1 MSIKY
6 IELEVLDVE
15 SSQAPSEA
23 FALIVREKMGI
34 REMTIV
40 IGLQEARNLVLLLN
54 KIQTRRPGTH
64 ELFKNFMQ
72 HAGYQLNEV
81 TIYHYDEGVFF
92 AHLFLENETGNFEL
106 DSRTSDAIAIALLME
121 APIFIRK
128 DIFEKLAVEPRN
140 EEEKAENIHPE
151 VDLQPEELEHYI
163 ENKLQEMP
171 LVELERLLQGAIDS
185 EDFELASKI
194 HEEINS
200 RSSNKKNQ

>member
-1 MSIKY
+1 MEY

-15 SSQAPSEA
+15 GSQMPSEA
-23 FALIVREKMGI
+23 FALIVREKTGE

-40 IGLQEARNLVLLLN
+40 IGMQEARTLVLLLN

-64 ELFKNFMQ
+64 ELFKSFMQ
-72 HAGYQLNEV
+72 HTGCYLDKV

-92 AHLFLENETGNFEL
+92 AHLSIQNDAGNYFEL

-121 APIFIRK
+121 APILIRK
-128 DIFEKLAVEPRN
+128 DIFEKLAVIAQK
-140 EEEKAENIHPE
+140 EEKIENLQPDF
-151 VDLQPEELEHYI
+151 DLQPEELELYI

-171 LVELERLLQGAIDS
+171 LAELERLLQGAIDS

-194 HEEINS
+194 HEEINARKS
-200 RSSNKKNQ
+200 

>member
-15 SSQAPSEA
+15 GSQAPSEA
-23 FALIVREKMGI
+23 FALIVHEKGGN

-40 IGLQEARNLVLLLN
+40 IGSQEARTLVLLLN

-72 HAGYQLNEV
+72 HAGYQLSKV
-81 TIYHYDEGVFF
+81 MIYHYDEGVFF
-92 AHLFLENETGNFEL
+92 AHLLLENEDGNFEL
-106 DSRTSDAIAIALLME
+106 DSRTSDAVAIALLME
-121 APIFIRK
+121 APIFIRE
-128 DIFEKLAVEPRN
+128 DIFEKLAVESCQ
-140 EEEKAENIHPE
+140 EEEKVENINPE
-151 VDLQPEELEHYI
+151 VDLHPEELEHYI

-171 LVELERLLQGAIDS
+171 LVELEQLLQGAIDS

-194 HEEINS
+194 HEEINARKS
-200 RSSNKKNQ
+200 